1 MTNLLI
7 ADDEPWI
14 VTGIRTLVERSF
26 PDEFA
31 IRCAA
36 NGRQAMELCQETFFD
51 VLITDVKMPKLGG
64 LELVEYLRRE
74 GDRMHVIFISGY
86 DEFAL
91 VHRALVLRSMDYI
104 LKPINEE
111 TLVASLRRCLG
122 QGEGQAVDI
131 ACDNRSVATALEYI
145 KKHYAKGITLEQVAQ
160 HCAVSPVHLSRL
172 FRKET
177 GMSYMQ
183 VVTALRIE
191 KAKRLLRT
199 TTDKVYEIGFSV
211 GYGDYRHFTK
221 VFKQAEGV
229 SPVEY
234 RQRGGRADEGPADW
248 PANGYT
254 SIAGL
259 EERV

>member
-1 MTNLLI
+1 MTYLLI

-26 PDEFA
+26 PEEFD

-36 NGRQAMELCQETFFD
+36 NGRQAMELCRETFFD
-51 VLITDVKMPKLGG
+51 VLIIDVKMPKMGG

-91 VHRALVLRSMDYI
+91 VHQALMLRSMDYL
-104 LKPINEE
+104 LKPIDEE
-111 TLVASLRRCLG
+111 KMVASLRRCLG
-122 QGEGQAVDI
+122 WGEEQAVELT
-131 ACDNRSVATALEYI
+131 CDNRCVAAALEYV
-145 KKHYAKGITLEQVAQ
+145 KKHYATGLTLEEVAR
-160 HCAVSPVHLSRL
+160 HCAVSPEHLSRL

-177 GMSYMQ
+177 GMNYMQ
-183 VVTALRIE
+183 VVTALRID
-191 KAKRLLRT
+191 KAKRLLRS

-221 VFKQAEGV
+221 VFKQIEGM

-234 RQRGGRADEGPADW
+234 RRQGGSREDEGQGPRSGGDAV
-248 PANGYT
+248 A
-254 SIAGL
+254 L
-259 EERV
+259 EENI